1 MADSIVEAAKDGL
14 TREVQWFLAQGED
27 VNVTDSDGRTALHWA
42 LQKGLPPP
50 IPLFLSF
57 YLGIYYQK

>member
-42 LQKGLPPP
+42 LQKGTTSPR
-50 IPLFLSF
+50 IPLFFLF
-57 YLGIYYQK
+57 IYLFQK